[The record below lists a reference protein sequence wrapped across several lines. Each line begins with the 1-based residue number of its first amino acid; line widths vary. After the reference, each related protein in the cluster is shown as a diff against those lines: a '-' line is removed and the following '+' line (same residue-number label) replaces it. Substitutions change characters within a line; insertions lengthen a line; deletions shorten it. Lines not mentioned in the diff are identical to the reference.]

1 MRSMYSFLAEG
12 DEFVPPS
19 SKDFVLPPI
28 FGDNPYT
35 TKPIFLVF
43 LSVLVLSIFFVMASR
58 KASIVP
64 SKLQFAG
71 ESVYAYV
78 RNDLGKE
85 IIGHEF
91 MRFVPYLFTLFTFI
105 LVNNWFGIIPMLQ
118 FPTMSRISFA
128 YVLGIITFVVF
139 HYVGIRHHGIVKYM
153 KDILFMPGVPKPV
166 YILLTPIEVATYLI
180 VRPLTISLRLFA
192 NMFAGHLLLMIFI
205 LGGEHL
211 LEGAIGLKLVSPFA
225 FAFGIALTFFE
236 FLVQCL
242 QAYIFTLLTA
252 LYIGGAIAEELV
264 EFFAEPRNLAADL
277 RKQRGLAQQFIQVA
291 LMEGMAG
298 CCPAYIEG
306 VFADRQLA
314 GLLSQVVHALH
325 QVAERGVDF
334 ATLLGEGVVL
344 QQPLPKL
351 AAQVANGGQVD
362 DLQAQALLECGFIQG
377 FTGQQAVGE
386 HEDFGA

>member
-35 TKPIFLVF
+35 TKPIFLAL
-43 LSVLVLSIFFVMASR
+43 LSVVILSIFFVMASR
-58 KASIVP
+58 KAAIVP

-78 RNDLGKE
+78 RNDLGKD

-105 LVNNWFGIIPMLQ
+105 LTNNVFGIVPLLQ

-139 HYVGIRHHGIVKYM
+139 HYVGIRHHGIFKYM

-211 LEGAIGLKLVSPFA
+211 LQGAIGLKLVSPFA

-252 LYIGGAIAEELV
+252 LYIGGAIA
-264 EFFAEPRNLAADL
+264 D
-277 RKQRGLAQQFIQVA
+277 
-291 LMEGMAG
+291 
-298 CCPAYIEG
+298 
-306 VFADRQLA
+306 
-314 GLLSQVVHALH
+314 
-325 QVAERGVDF
+325 
-334 ATLLGEGVVL
+334 
-344 QQPLPKL
+344 
-351 AAQVANGGQVD
+351 
-362 DLQAQALLECGFIQG
+362 
-377 FTGQQAVGE
+377 E
-386 HEDFGA
+386 H